1 MWIEESYP
9 KMIEIKAKFAML
21 RSSYHV
27 SEKVILEYILDEE
40 LCKETNE
47 SAPILKE
54 YKIEVKKSILKEKI
68 PKKDSDFI
76 RKILR
81 KTYGK
86 GQHSHSDFNFGI

>member
-1 MWIEESYP
+1 M
-9 KMIEIKAKFAML
+9 
-21 RSSYHV
+21 
-27 SEKVILEYILDEE
+27 
-40 LCKETNE
+40 
-47 SAPILKE
+47 KE
-54 YKIEVKKSILKEKI
+54 YKIEVRKSILKEKI